1 MLYSL
6 CSGVGPVPTVLVS
19 SIRSCP
25 GRLASVSPYVTH
37 IHIEKEPLI
46 RAIRPFFIFPF
57 SALFDFGAPEM
68 HFQLFIPGVMTS
80 RILSRVL
87 CSVHD
92 LLAH

>member
-37 IHIEKEPLI
+37 IHIEK
-46 RAIRPFFIFPF
+46 RAIDKSDKAIFHFPF
-57 SALFDFGAPEM
+57 LSIVRLWCVTNLLSTFSGLSYDIEDSQQSPPVSARPTA
-68 HFQLFIPGVMTS
+68 S
-80 RILSRVL
+80 
-87 CSVHD
+87 
-92 LLAH
+92 